1 VVIRPVSCRC
11 RGLNLL
17 ARRVPVPAT
26 LTHRPPVHLSRMNPE
41 PVRIPSYP
49 ALLGICCSV
58 VLGCY
63 FGTYMRFP
71 VVPLYAR
78 SLGADTV
85 MVGLIN
91 GAFLLSAGALSLPL
105 GLISGRL
112 GMKRLAGVGLLL
124 LAASSFLLSVSS
136 TPHQLI
142 WIYLFSGAGLAAF
155 GPTLMSYVAG
165 FAPPTHLGR
174 AYGWYTTALYVGMS
188 LGPGVGGFVTD
199 LWGFS
204 AVFFLSGLSIFLV
217 FWVMYFFLPRARHVL
232 PVSPPK
238 PAIGMATIR
247 AVCKNLPL
255 LGSWLAT
262 GGGCFGLGIFITYLP
277 LHAHNQGLTYGQ
289 IGLVFAIQ
297 GVMNALSRLPFG
309 HLSDRVKHRSLL
321 VAWGLLGIAASLAGY
336 GVSRRPLHFDLC
348 AIFLG
353 VSMGL
358 AFTSVA
364 ALTVETAP
372 PELRGLAMGG
382 YNSAIY
388 LGMMVSAAGMGPII
402 KLIGFVDGFL
412 LTTLITILIT
422 GISYLLMRRFSPP
435 AASSR

>member
-1 VVIRPVSCRC
+1 
-11 RGLNLL
+11 
-17 ARRVPVPAT
+17 
-26 LTHRPPVHLSRMNPE
+26 MNPE
-41 PVRIPSYP
+41 PARLTSFA
-49 ALLGICCSV
+49 ALLSICCAV

-85 MVGLIN
+85 LVGLIN

-105 GLISGRL
+105 GLFSGRL
-112 GMKRLAGVGLLL
+112 GMKRLVGAGLLM
-124 LAASSFLLSVSS
+124 LALSSFLLCVSN

-155 GPTLMSYVAG
+155 GPTMMSYVAG
-165 FAPPTHLGR
+165 FSPPTHLGR
-174 AYGWYTTALYVGMS
+174 SYGWYTTALYAGMS
-188 LGPGVGGFVTD
+188 LGPGAGGYVAEW
-199 LWGFS
+199 WGFPQ
-204 AVFFLSGLSIFLV
+204 VFLFSGLSIFLT
-217 FWVMYFFLPRARHVL
+217 FWVVFFFLPRARQVL
-232 PVSPPK
+232 PFSPPK

-247 AVCKNLPL
+247 DVSRNLPL

-277 LHAHNQGLTYGQ
+277 LHAHNRGLTLGQ
-289 IGLVFAIQ
+289 IGLVFSIQ
-297 GVMNALSRLPFG
+297 GLVNAVSRFPLG

-321 VAWGLLGIAASLAGY
+321 VVWGLLGIAASLAAY
-336 GVSRRPLHFDLC
+336 GFSRRPLHFDLT
-348 AIFLG
+348 AVLMG

-358 AFTSVA
+358 TFTSVA
-364 ALTVETAP
+364 ALAVETVP
-372 PELRGLAMGG
+372 SDLRGIAMGG

-388 LGMMVSAAGMGPII
+388 LGMMVSAAGLGPVI

-412 LTTLITILIT
+412 LTTLLTILIA
-422 GISYLLMRRFSPP
+422 GASYLLMRGFTLNGAR
-435 AASSR
+435 AAD